1 MIARSYASRHAKH
14 LGLACTGSA
23 VAILSVADNQTKCDV
38 AVVERKEKRSSS
50 RQKKRRA
57 RRFMRRLRRKI
68 VAWIEM
74 MIRSIYLS
82 LVFAPAALTL
92 PVALLQG
99 IDQDG
104 VDDKRKASWWWSIL
118 RNCIR
123 NSGPCTIKFSQ
134 WIATRPDLFPLSLCT
149 QLQDLQIN
157 ATRHEVSESLKSL
170 KRAPGVSTLFANK
183 SLVLDQD
190 QDGQYIILGSGC
202 IAQVF
207 KGHLSRGEGEEKRQ
221 RRELVII
228 RVPTK
233 TITEERAALLKA
245 F

>member
-1 MIARSYASRHAKH
+1 MLLAGDSFRNRRDMLRLIRLSSSSIPRRSLQRVAGRQDYAVRARSYASRHTKH

-50 RQKKRRA
+50 KQKKRRA
-57 RRFMRRLRRKI
+57 RRFMRRLRKKI

-99 IDQDG
+99 LDQDG

-149 QLQDLQIN
+149 
-157 ATRHEVSESLKSL
+157 
-170 KRAPGVSTLFANK
+170 
-183 SLVLDQD
+183 
-190 QDGQYIILGSGC
+190 
-202 IAQVF
+202 
-207 KGHLSRGEGEEKRQ
+207 
-221 RRELVII
+221 
-228 RVPTK
+228 
-233 TITEERAALLKA
+233 
-245 F
+245 